1 MLDNVLEILPNYDNP
16 ELELRL
22 GTFTSL
28 GFVPHVSEEIVQ
40 QFKTFDYL
48 YSTEPI
54 YTNTIEMYSYDG
66 NNKIRKILYFDKDL
80 KKILENGKIKTRFI
94 KKKFI
99 TKEDFHKKGIRVSL
113 STEEECTSIG
123 TNINLVRY
131 KQRESRHLLDS
142 AFRVDITKVSEI
154 KISNVSEILGWNEL
168 KDFHYE
174 IEIELVEK
182 INDIF
187 YRIKQCIY
195 LIENLMNPIYHIH
208 KILKTQKPFP
218 FVTFNHFTNQTI
230 SLDHSTL
237 HKIKK
242 NYSVSE
248 KIDGERRLLLLN
260 NNQGFLLGS
269 DLKLKLYLHLPFN
282 VNFTLLDGE
291 FYENIIFIFDVL
303 IYSQKN
309 VCNEKFI
316 EREKIYKDLV
326 EKININTLRCK
337 NFRRG
342 ENIFEI
348 SSEILNS
355 KFEYPLDGLI
365 FTPLN
370 EGYYNDSYKWK
381 PKEYQTIDFLVKE
394 KEGYYLLFVGI
405 DREYSKEKG
414 IEIDYKVIRDNFPD
428 VIIEDNYLPV
438 LFKPDN
444 KDLSIYKPEKDD
456 EIKIDDYTIVE
467 FKYTDRWVPTR
478 NRTDKTKVFLDTCK
492 LFGNDYK
499 VAWNN
504 WNIINN
510 PVSLE
515 TITGEEKYFK
525 TDSSE
530 SLITEIRK
538 YNNSIK
544 TDLYKYVKGSSSI
557 LEIAGGR
564 GGDLWKISQ
573 NGFTNATLLDSDI
586 NALFIDS
593 DCAKVRYQK
602 VKQKNNS
609 FHLNLVHQSMLEPI
623 NLGKFDVVS
632 CQFAIHYA
640 FSSLSN
646 VEVLLKNFASSSK
659 KNGYLI
665 LTFMDGE
672 KVFER
677 LKKNEF
683 VLEKDGHICIK
694 ITKNYNRDKLV
705 NVNQSI
711 NVFIDSIGEN
721 KEYLVN
727 YDFLKKELKK
737 KGFTI
742 IKDGFFDQSNLEG
755 LEKEF
760 VEFNRYLIAQ
770 MA

>member
-1 MLDNVLEILPNYDNP
+1 MLENVLSSLPNYENP
-16 ELELRL
+16 ELELRI
-22 GTFTSL
+22 GTFTPL
-28 GFVPHVSEEIVQ
+28 GFVPHVSEDIVQ
-40 QFKTFDYL
+40 QFLDLHYL
-48 YSTEPI
+48 YSSQPE
-54 YTNTIEMYSYDG
+54 YSNTIEIYE
-66 NNKIRKILYFDKDL
+66 NHNKSRKILYFDKEL
-80 KKILENGKIKTRFI
+80 KKILENGKIKTRYIRKNFI
-94 KKKFI
+94 I
-99 TKEDFHKKGIRVSL
+99 KEDLHKKGIRISL
-113 STEEECTSIG
+113 STEEDCKSIG
-123 TNINLVRY
+123 SNVNLVRY
-131 KQRESRHLLDS
+131 KQRTSRLMVDS

-154 KISNVSEILGWNEL
+154 KISNTSEILTWNEL

-182 INDIF
+182 ISDAF
-187 YRIKQCIY
+187 YRIKQSIY

-248 KIDGERRLLLLN
+248 KIDGERKLLFLN
-260 NNQGFLLGS
+260 GDRGYLIGS
-269 DLKLKLYLHLPFN
+269 DLKLKLFLHLTEN
-282 VNFTLLDGE
+282 IDFTLLDGE
-291 FYENIIFIFDVL
+291 FYEGNMYIFDIL
-303 IYSQKN
+303 IHSQKN
-309 VCNEKFI
+309 VCYLKFI
-316 EREKIYKDLV
+316 EREKIYKDIVNTLG
-326 EKININTLRCK
+326 INILRCK

-342 ENIFEI
+342 ENIFAI
-348 SSEILNS
+348 CSEVINS
-355 KFEYPLDGLI
+355 KFDYPLDGLI
-365 FTPLN
+365 FTPLD
-370 EGYYNDSYKWK
+370 EGYYNDSFKWK
-381 PKEYQTIDFLVKE
+381 PKEYQTIDFLVRKKE
-394 KEGYYLLFVGI
+394 DHYLLFVGI

-414 IEIDYKVIRDNFPD
+414 IDIDYQVIRNNFPD
-428 VIIEDNYLPV
+428 VVIDDNYLPV
-438 LFKPDN
+438 LFKPDG
-444 KDLSIYKPEKDD
+444 KDLSIYKPIEGDLII
-456 EIKIDDYTIVE
+456 EDYTIIE

-478 NRTDKTKVFLDTCK
+478 NRTDKTKVYLDTFK

-538 YNNSIK
+538 YNNSVK
-544 TDLYKYVKGSSSI
+544 TELYKSVSGSSI
-557 LEIAGGR
+557 IEIAGGR
-564 GGDLWKISQ
+564 GGDLWKIAQ

-640 FSSLSN
+640 FSSLAN
-646 VEVLLKNFASSSK
+646 VEALLKNFAGACK
-659 KNGYLI
+659 KDGHLI
-665 LTFMDGE
+665 LTFMDGA
-672 KVFER
+672 KVFDR
-677 LKKNEF
+677 LKNGEF
-683 VLEKDGHICIK
+683 KLEKDGHTCIR
-694 ITKNYNRDKLV
+694 ITKNYTRDKLV

-727 YDFLKKELKK
+727 YSFLKKELNK
-737 KGFTI
+737 KGFKI
-742 IKDGFFDQSNLEG
+742 VKEGNFDTSNLEG
-755 LEKEF
+755 QEKEF

-770 MA
+770 LS

>member
-1 MLDNVLEILPNYDNP
+1 MLENVLDIIPNYNNP

-22 GTFTSL
+22 GTFTPL
-28 GFVPHVSEEIVQ
+28 GFVPHVSEDIVE
-40 QFKTFDYL
+40 QFKKLDYL
-48 YSTEPI
+48 YSSDPV
-54 YTNTIEMYSYDG
+54 YNNTIEMYSFE
-66 NNKIRKILYFDKDL
+66 NNSKIRKILYFDENL
-80 KKILENGKIKTRFI
+80 KKILENGKIKTRYI

-99 TKEDFHKKGIRVSL
+99 NKEDFHKKGIRVSL
-113 STEEECTSIG
+113 STEEECTGIG

-131 KQRESRHLLDS
+131 KQRMSRNLVDS
-142 AFRVDITKVSEI
+142 AFRVDITRVSEI
-154 KISNVSEILGWNEL
+154 SISNVSQILGWNEL

-174 IEIELVEK
+174 VEIELVEK
-182 INDIF
+182 ISDIF

-195 LIENLMNPIYHIH
+195 LIENLMNPVYHIH

-230 SLDHSTL
+230 SLDHSTI

-260 NNQGFLLGS
+260 GNRGYLIGS
-269 DLKLKLYLHLPFN
+269 DLKLKLFLHLPFH

-291 FYENIIFIFDVL
+291 FYENIMFIFDVL
-303 IYSQKN
+303 IHSQKN
-309 VCNEKFI
+309 ICNEKFI
-316 EREKIYKDLV
+316 DRETIYKDIV
-326 EKININTLRCK
+326 KNINLNNLRCK

-348 SSEILNS
+348 CSEILNY

-365 FTPLN
+365 FTPIN
-370 EGYYNDSYKWK
+370 DGYYNDSYKWK
-381 PKEYQTIDFLVKE
+381 PKEYQTIDFLVRKN
-394 KEGYYLLFVGI
+394 KDYYLLFVGI

-414 IEIDYKVIRDNFPD
+414 IEIDYSVIKENFPD

-438 LFKPDN
+438 LFKPDG
-444 KDLSIYKPEKDD
+444 KDLSIYKPIEGDLII
-456 EIKIDDYTIVE
+456 EDYTIIE
-467 FKYTDRWVPTR
+467 FKYNERWIPTR
-478 NRTDKTKVFLDTCK
+478 NRTDKTKVYLDTCK

-538 YNNSIK
+538 YNNSVK
-544 TDLYKYVKGSSSI
+544 TDLYKFVRGSNSI

-564 GGDLWKISQ
+564 GGDLWKIAQ
-573 NGFTNATLLDSDI
+573 NGFSNATLLDSDI

-640 FSSLSN
+640 FNSLNN
-646 VEVLLKNFASSSK
+646 VDALLNNFAGSCK

-672 KVFER
+672 KIFER
-677 LKKNEF
+677 LKIGEF
-683 VLEKDGHICIK
+683 KLEKDGHTCIR

-711 NVFIDSIGEN
+711 NVFIDSIGDN

-727 YDFLKKELKK
+727 YLFLKKELKK
-737 KGFTI
+737 KGFNI
-742 IKDGFFDQSNLEG
+742 IKESFFDQSTLEG

-770 MA
+770 MT

>member
-1 MLDNVLEILPNYDNP
+1 MLENVLELLPNYENP
-16 ELELRL
+16 ELELRI
-22 GTFTSL
+22 GTFTPL
-28 GFVPHVSEEIVQ
+28 GFVPHVAEDIVN
-40 QFKTFDYL
+40 QFKSLDYL
-48 YSTEPI
+48 YSTDPI
-54 YTNTIEMYSYDG
+54 YSNTIEIYN
-66 NNKIRKILYFDKDL
+66 NNKVRKVLYFDKNL

-94 KKKFI
+94 KKNFI
-99 TKEDFHKKGIRVSL
+99 TKEDYHKKGIRVSL
-113 STEEECTSIG
+113 CTEQECNGID

-131 KQRESRHLLDS
+131 KQRISRHMVDS

-154 KISNVSEILGWNEL
+154 KISNISEILGWNEL
-168 KDFHYE
+168 TDFHYE

-182 INDIF
+182 ISDVF

-242 NYSVSE
+242 NYCVSE

-260 NNQGFLLGS
+260 GDRGYLIGS
-269 DLKLKLYLHLPFN
+269 DLKLKLFLHLSFN

-291 FYENIIFIFDVL
+291 FYENIMFIFDIL
-303 IYSQKN
+303 IHSQKN
-309 VCNEKFI
+309 ICNDKFI
-316 EREKIYKDLV
+316 EREKIYKELV
-326 EKININTLRCK
+326 EKININILRSK
-337 NFRRG
+337 NFKRS
-342 ENIFEI
+342 ENIFDI
-348 SSEILNS
+348 CSEILNT

-365 FTPLN
+365 FTPLD

-381 PKEYQTIDFLVKE
+381 PKEYQTIDFLVRK
-394 KEGYYLLFVGI
+394 KDKYFLLFVGI

-414 IEIDYKVIRDNFPD
+414 IDIDYRVIRDNFPD
-428 VIIEDNYLPV
+428 VVIEDNYLPV

-444 KDLSIYKPEKDD
+444 KDLSIYNPTDD
-456 EIKIDDYTIVE
+456 DIKIEDYTIVE
-467 FKYTDRWVPTR
+467 FKYTDRWIPTR

-530 SLITEIRK
+530 SLITEIRR
-538 YNNSIK
+538 YNNSVK
-544 TDLYKYVKGSSSI
+544 TDLYKFVKGNNSI
-557 LEIAGGR
+557 IEIAGGR
-564 GGDLWKISQ
+564 GGDLWKIAQ
-573 NGFTNATLLDSDI
+573 NGFSNATLLDSDI

-609 FHLNLVHQSMLEPI
+609 FHLNLIHQSMLEPI

-640 FSSLSN
+640 FSSLNN
-646 VEVLLKNFASSSK
+646 VEILLKNFADSCK
-659 KNGYLI
+659 KNGYLL

-672 KVFER
+672 KVFNR
-677 LKKNEF
+677 LKSGEF
-683 VLEKDGHICIK
+683 ILEKDGHTCIK

-721 KEYLVN
+721 KEYLIN
-727 YDFLKKELKK
+727 YSFLQKELKK
-737 KGFTI
+737 KGFNI
-742 IKDGFFDQSNLEG
+742 VKDGFFDQSNLEG
-755 LEKEF
+755 IEKEF

-770 MA
+770 LT